1 MAKVT
6 QLDDNSTVLTGTDE
20 VTMTR
25 EGTFCSEV
33 TCSTRQSTFQT
44 EIESDRTED
53 PDEQPLLP
61 ARRVKNVPLHKLC
74 STCSQ
79 FTKNCYLLNLLQNPN
94 KSAFEDL
101 TIKNSSDHI
110 LCTISDLLD
119 GYLQCHMCTLIYKA
133 WTIGNDGNLTAN
145 LDPRERVSLHMQPV
159 GSSKQIFVS
168 VGNETAT
175 RHQNKHVFS
184 PLRICSTELD
194 YDDGDPPLLGWTAVP
209 EKTSENVEM
218 IRKWLE
224 TCQEG
229 HTKCNLF
236 GRQTMASVPTKSS
249 KDIGGLSDRPTR
261 VLDVAHSRV
270 RLKHNTSQDARL
282 EYLTLS
288 HMWGT
293 DATQQLKL
301 ESDTLEPF
309 QHDVP
314 WEELPKIFQEAIR
327 ITRRLGYRYIWIDSL
342 CIIQDSD
349 SDWAK
354 EAARMATVYGNS
366 SCNLAF
372 VYPPQES
379 FPKEREDPRL
389 YAPCVLR
396 PKARSVNGVY
406 LSLAV
411 SASTVDWLEPKR
423 WPLFNRAWVFQERIL
438 SSRNLYYGNE
448 AMVWECCELF
458 CDELVGTTSTALDTY
473 THGTEILSKYYLHST
488 IMKILA
494 LPTKVIVKGP
504 RTEEI
509 RKFIEVWTSAVSE
522 YRCMRLTKFEDRV
535 VAFAGIAQAIQNLSG
550 FVYLAGLW
558 RDFLPLGLLWG
569 FKQSGAVRE
578 PGIKDAPSWSWFSV
592 PITEEGTMIDF
603 SLLFRWTAA
612 PRWEAYSATL
622 LSASRGEEVLPKRQS
637 VLIDFVDL
645 ALSIEARVLSAELR
659 WMSSTSGQLATLHIP
674 ELNDINDTFQLT
686 YYHDGAIDLQKR
698 KEKSKEVIVAVFAH
712 FIIGEDPDGS
722 SVHHLAGLALIPESE
737 GTWRRIGLW
746 KIEDKDSTVDT
757 RRVGSG
763 PDPKRL
769 GHWETREIMLV

>member
-1 MAKVT
+1 M
-6 QLDDNSTVLTGTDE
+6 
-20 VTMTR
+20 R
-25 EGTFCSEV
+25 
-33 TCSTRQSTFQT
+33 
-44 EIESDRTED
+44 
-53 PDEQPLLP
+53 P
-61 ARRVKNVPLHKLC
+61 A
-74 STCSQ
+74 
-79 FTKNCYLLNLLQNPN
+79 
-94 KSAFEDL
+94 
-101 TIKNSSDHI
+101 
-110 LCTISDLLD
+110 
-119 GYLQCHMCTLIYKA
+119 
-133 WTIGNDGNLTAN
+133 
-145 LDPRERVSLHMQPV
+145 

-168 VGNETAT
+168 VGNETAKW
-175 RHQNKHVFS
+175 HDSKHVIS

-209 EKTSENVEM
+209 KKASENVEM
-218 IRKWLE
+218 IQKWLE

-229 HTKCNLF
+229 HTKCKLF
-236 GRQTMASVPTKSS
+236 GRQTMARVPSKSS
-249 KDIGGLSDRPTR
+249 KDTGGLPDRPTR

-270 RLKHNTSQDARL
+270 RLKCNTWQDERL

-301 ESDTLEPF
+301 ESGTLELF
-309 QHDVP
+309 QHVVP
-314 WEELPKIFQEAIR
+314 WNKLSKIFQEAIR

-342 CIIQDSD
+342 CIIQNSA
-349 SDWAK
+349 SDWEK

-494 LPTKVIVKGP
+494 LPTKMIVKGP

-522 YRCMRLTKFEDRV
+522 YRCMRLTKSKDRV
-535 VAFAGIAQAIQNLSG
+535 VAFAGIAQAVQNLSG

-569 FKQSGAVRE
+569 FNQSGKVRE
-578 PGIKDAPSWSWFSV
+578 DGVRFAPSWSWFSI
-592 PITEEGTMIDF
+592 PITDEGAMIDF
-603 SLLFRWTAA
+603 SLLFPWTTA

-622 LSASRGEEVLPKRQS
+622 LSVSRGQEVLPKQQS
-637 VLIDFVDL
+637 VLFDFIDL
-645 ALSIEARVLSAELR
+645 ALSIEARVRSAELR
-659 WMSSTSGQLATLHIP
+659 CKSSTSGQLPTLHIP
-674 ELNDINDTFQLT
+674 ELDDINDTFQLK
-686 YYHDGAIDLQKR
+686 YYHDGVIDSQTKIQ
-698 KEKSKEVIVAVFAH
+698 ESKEVIVAVFAH
-712 FIIGEDPDGS
+712 FIVGEDPDEP

-737 GTWRRIGLW
+737 CTWRRIGLW
-746 KIEDKDSTVDT
+746 MIEDKDSTVDT
-757 RRVGSG
+757 RRIDSE
-763 PDPKRL
+763 PNPKWL